1 MKRTIATFLVMMAMG
16 GLAATVGLAQNG
28 SDFFLPGNLLVS
40 RSVYDNNPA
49 TVQVG
54 DSLPPNCVPLT
65 CQSATSDGTYPF
77 VWNNDIVDSSFGI
90 TSKIVLDQLT
100 PGGVLINSLEVPNS
114 SQNGVRSTKD
124 QVVTS
129 FSSKSEL
136 ALNLSTDGRF
146 VTFLGYVAP
155 IDGIDVSNSNTP
167 GIIDPTDPVPG
178 QAFRGVVQVDQ
189 KGKFQFTKSESYS
202 GNNGRAAILNNSNGA
217 NVIYTAGNGVD
228 PQPDA
233 IIIAAGAQILNSEI
247 RAMVAQSPG
256 LPTPV
261 GSFDITQLPGA
272 KYQAGDK
279 LGKDTYT
286 NATVDASGKTKA
298 KVFPGLQKWV
308 FDGTQWNRKYTLQAG
323 LSLGIPYSSLIT
335 GYPTGNNDVRTAQ
348 SGKPA
353 PWNPATGGLRNITGR
368 VNSDGT
374 VTIWGI
380 TSTVSGNG
388 DQGVDPNQLVMI
400 TDTLSASTPAGESF
414 TVVRRAG
421 FGEVLRGVSFTPG
434 TKSSS

>member
-261 GSFDITQLPGA
+261 GRFDITQLPGA

-298 KVFPGLQKWV
+298 KVFPGS
-308 FDGTQWNRKYTLQAG
+308 R
-323 LSLGIPYSSLIT
+323 
-335 GYPTGNNDVRTAQ
+335 
-348 SGKPA
+348 
-353 PWNPATGGLRNITGR
+353 
-368 VNSDGT
+368 
-374 VTIWGI
+374 
-380 TSTVSGNG
+380 
-388 DQGVDPNQLVMI
+388 LV
-400 TDTLSASTPAGESF
+400 
-414 TVVRRAG
+414 
-421 FGEVLRGVSFTPG
+421 
-434 TKSSS
+434 